1 MKLGS
6 TVKMVRGNGLAW
18 LGGAAALLMPVL
30 AGADELNM
38 PRGVSDTANAI
49 YDLHML
55 ILWICVVIGIGV
67 FGAMFWSFIHHRKS
81 AGATPAQF
89 HESTRLE
96 IAWTIIPTLILIGMA
111 WPATQTLIEM
121 YDTGGE
127 DLTIEVRGYQ
137 WRWQYKYL
145 DDDLNST
152 FGYFSSLSTPRDEI
166 EGRAPKGEFY
176 LLEVDNPLR
185 IPINR
190 KVRFLLTAEDVI
202 HAWWVPEFGIKRD
215 AIPGMLN
222 EMWTVVNEPGV
233 YRGMCTELCGRDHGF
248 MPIVVHAMEEEEYE
262 AWYASQ
268 LAAETERQEALSK
281 TFTHEELMAEGER
294 VYSTFC
300 ASCHQANGQGVPPVF
315 PSLVGT
321 PVVTGPKEAHI
332 DMILNGV
339 PGTAMQAFGR
349 QLDAAQIAAVTHYER
364 HAWGN
369 DADDITQP
377 ADVVERRQQSR

>member
-1 MKLGS
+1 MVKKL
-6 TVKMVRGNGLAW
+6 RRNGLAW
-18 LGGAAALLMPVL
+18 FAGAMAVL
-30 AGADELNM
+30 APTWSLADELNM
-38 PRGVSDTANAI
+38 PRGVTDTSVAV

-55 ILWICVVIGIGV
+55 IFWICVVIGIGV
-67 FGAMFWSFIHHRKS
+67 FGAIFWSVIHHRKS
-81 AGATPAQF
+81 AGHEPAKF

-96 IAWTIIPTLILIGMA
+96 IAWTLIPTLILIGMA
-111 WPATQTLIEM
+111 WPATVTLIDM

-127 DLTIEVRGYQ
+127 DLTVEVRGYQ

-145 DDDLNST
+145 DDDLNSS
-152 FGYFSSLSTPRDEI
+152 FGFFSNMSTSWDEI
-166 EGRAPKGEFY
+166 EGRTAKGEFY

-185 IPINR
+185 IPVNR
-190 KVRFLLTAEDVI
+190 KVRLLLTAEDVI

-222 EMWTVVNEPGV
+222 EMWTIVNEPGI
-233 YRGMCTELCGRDHGF
+233 YRGQCTELCGKDHGF
-248 MPIVVHAMEEEEYE
+248 MPIVVHAMPEDEYE
-262 AWYASQ
+262 AWHAEQ
-268 LAAETERQEALSK
+268 LESEAERREALSK
-281 TFTHEELMAEGER
+281 TFEPEELMAQGEQ
-294 VYSTFC
+294 VYNTFC
-300 ASCHQANGQGVPPVF
+300 ASCHQVNGQGVPPVF

-349 QLDAAQIAAVTHYER
+349 QLDAAQVAAVTHYER

-369 DADDITQP
+369 DAGDVTQP
-377 ADVVERRQQSR
+377 ADVVERRQQSQ